1 MYWLKLIKKNLFKV
15 FLKKIFIS
23 IFAIYFVLIFP
34 LNAADNNEIASN
46 KALDGLTASKSQI
59 EEILEYFSESIQN
72 KTPIDTEKTSK
83 MFGYKNFEEFANQ
96 YLKIFKLTDIT
107 VDEIREYLEGT
118 DSTVIIDQSKKNI
131 DKLYKL
137 IMNDEYFKKKNTY
150 LKTYKKGVHKGNE
163 INMMALAVYVN
174 YEKEMAKITK
184 NPNLKKISRFTW
196 WWGVTW
202 GNNSNPYGYALKGCR
217 ESAEK
222 YKLFGG
228 KCIIVDW
235 RSKKTGEIKNMIKP
249 DVELAQRMKE
259 LKNKKIK
266 KEKPKIEVEE
276 KIKIANINIPVQV
289 FLVKYNQP
297 NFKSKIT
304 SNEVKED
311 FKKANDIWNR
321 RGLNF
326 EIINIS
332 NVKGSSKKISKDLKW
347 VESKYVK
354 SLQIDLKKQTM
365 KSKNDK
371 KYDQIV
377 QKIIGAKKNRNKNA
391 INVFYI
397 PHIPSGLACGVAYT
411 YALNKKY
418 FAQLDQLRRQNLG
431 FIIIGEKSACISR
444 GRTVA
449 HELGHM
455 FSLGH
460 KHDQKTDLMMWGS
473 GIEIQNWQL
482 QKFQKYHNKYLRKRL
497 TF

>member
-1 MYWLKLIKKNLFKV
+1 
-15 FLKKIFIS
+15 
-23 IFAIYFVLIFP
+23 
-34 LNAADNNEIASN
+34 
-46 KALDGLTASKSQI
+46 
-59 EEILEYFSESIQN
+59 
-72 KTPIDTEKTSK
+72 
-83 MFGYKNFEEFANQ
+83 
-96 YLKIFKLTDIT
+96 
-107 VDEIREYLEGT
+107 
-118 DSTVIIDQSKKNI
+118 
-131 DKLYKL
+131 
-137 IMNDEYFKKKNTY
+137 MNDEYFKKKNTY

-266 KEKPKIEVEE
+266 KEKPKIKVEE